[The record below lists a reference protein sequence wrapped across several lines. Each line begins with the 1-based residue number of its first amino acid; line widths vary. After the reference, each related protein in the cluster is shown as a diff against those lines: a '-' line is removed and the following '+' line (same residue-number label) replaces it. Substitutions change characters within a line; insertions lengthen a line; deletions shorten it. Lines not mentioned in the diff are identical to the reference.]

1 MNKDRYG
8 PSQQRAVR
16 IAAAKCAQ
24 RELEK
29 TAEQQNA
36 RGRYRC
42 AECSRYEPLS
52 TFEYE
57 FKGET
62 KVARRCKPC
71 RQELRKL
78 HGRW

>member
-29 TAEQQNA
+29 N
-36 RGRYRC
+36 R
-42 AECSRYEPLS
+42 
-52 TFEYE
+52 
-57 FKGET
+57 
-62 KVARRCKPC
+62 
-71 RQELRKL
+71 
-78 HGRW
+78 